1 MLNDLTPLR
10 RLYELAGLPDTASLA
25 QLEQELVRRYLPNPE
40 QPITG
45 TLPVPLN
52 ASTELLLARLA
63 YLEKQQGPRAGRHT
77 NERTDIETELQA
89 RGVVLYPGRA
99 A

>member
-1 MLNDLTPLR
+1 MSTDLAPLR

-25 QLEQELVRRYLPNPE
+25 QLETELVRRYLPNPE
-40 QPITG
+40 APITG

-63 YLEKQQGPRAGRHT
+63 YLEKNTKAGRPSS
-77 NERTDIETELQA
+77 ERTDLETELQA
-89 RGVVLYPGRA
+89 RGVVLYPARA